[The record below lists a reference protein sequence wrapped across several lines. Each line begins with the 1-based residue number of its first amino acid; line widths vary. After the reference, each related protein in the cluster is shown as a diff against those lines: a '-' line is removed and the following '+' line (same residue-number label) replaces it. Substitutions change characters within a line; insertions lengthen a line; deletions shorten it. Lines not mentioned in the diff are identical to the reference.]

1 MKTERGMPVLIL
13 ALAWLIVFAHN
24 GAAQQGDPIRS
35 FSGQGHANGERSNDD
50 MVAIPGGRFEIGIDR
65 SDVHRLKKVFGI
77 NAEQLFD
84 PEIPRHLV
92 TLDNFYMDKYPVT
105 NAQFKK
111 FVDAQPE
118 WRSDRIASDLHNG
131 NYLKHWNDSAV
142 LVKRSDHPVV
152 NVSWYAAVAYCHW
165 AGKRLPTEAD
175 WERAARGG
183 LTALYP
189 WGDQPV
195 DKGRANYSESAIGTT
210 TRVGAYPP
218 NGYGLYDMSG
228 NVWEFVADEWQ
239 SYTPSAQKNPV
250 AGSNLFTDGTSFL
263 GIKTRRVIRGGSW
276 GGAPIN
282 LWVEYRDSH
291 PPNGAQDFVGF
302 RCAK

>member
-1 MKTERGMPVLIL
+1 MPVLIL
-13 ALAWLIVFAHN
+13 ALVWLIVFTHN
-24 GAAQQGDPIRS
+24 GAARAGNPIRS
-35 FSGQGHANGERSNDD
+35 ISGQGHANSQRSNDD
-50 MVAIPGGRFEIGIDR
+50 MVAIPGGRFEVGIHR
-65 SDVHRLKKVFGI
+65 SDVPRLKKVFDI
-77 NAEQLFD
+77 NADQLFD
-84 PEIPRHLV
+84 PEIPRHSV

-105 NAQFKK
+105 NAQFRK
-111 FVDAQPE
+111 FVDADPKWTPE
-118 WRSDRIASDLHNG
+118 RIASDLHNG
-131 NYLKHWNDSAV
+131 NYLKHWNDSEV
-142 LVKRSDHPVV
+142 LAKRSDHPVV

-165 AGKRLPTEAD
+165 AGKRLPTEAE
-175 WERAARGG
+175 WEHAARGG

-189 WGDQPV
+189 WGNQPV
-195 DKGRANYSESAIGTT
+195 DQGRANYSGSAIGTT
-210 TRVGAYPP
+210 TRVGTYPP

-239 SYTPSAQKNPV
+239 SYTPVAQKNPV
-250 AGSNLFTDGTSFL
+250 AGGNLFTDGTSFL

-276 GGAPIN
+276 GGSPIN

>member
-1 MKTERGMPVLIL
+1 
-13 ALAWLIVFAHN
+13 
-24 GAAQQGDPIRS
+24 
-35 FSGQGHANGERSNDD
+35 

-65 SDVHRLKKVFGI
+65 SDIPRLKIVFGI

-84 PEIPRHLV
+84 PEIPRHGV
-92 TLDNFYMDKYPVT
+92 TLGNFYMDKYPVT

-118 WRSDRIASDLHNG
+118 WRPDRIASDLHNG
-131 NYLKHWNDSAV
+131 NYLKHWNDSEA
-142 LVKRSDHPVV
+142 LVKRGDHPVV

-165 AGKRLPTEAD
+165 AGKRLPTEAE

-189 WGDQPV
+189 WGDQPA

-210 TRVGAYPP
+210 TRVGAYSP

-239 SYTPSAQKNPV
+239 SYTPAAQKNPV
-250 AGSNLFTDGTSFL
+250 AGGNLFTDRTSFL
-263 GIKTRRVIRGGSW
+263 GVKTRRVIRGGSW